1 MMVSRILAGVL
12 VVAMCALAVV
22 KITSTADP
30 VQLNCEASLHY
41 EDAAS
46 AVPLA
51 YDGTITFHASG
62 EKTGQFMLSGNVR
75 YQNQLYSL
83 SRMAL
88 FDYDNIEL
96 NQYRLKVTSMERMGH
111 DDLPD
116 DIFPLVFKRLSL
128 GNSLVLYINPVNAQS
143 LVIGNVVSPIALCMH
158 QAK

>member
-12 VVAMCALAVV
+12 VVAMCVLAAV
-22 KITSTADP
+22 KMTSTADP
-30 VQLNCEASLHY
+30 VLLNCEASLHY

-46 AVPLA
+46 VVPLS

-62 EKTGQFMLSGNVR
+62 KNIGQFLLSGKVR

-83 SRMAL
+83 SRQAV
-88 FDYDNIEL
+88 FDYDNIAL

-111 DDLPD
+111 DDLPENV
-116 DIFPLVFKRLSL
+116 FPIVFKRLSL
-128 GNSLVLYINPVNAQS
+128 GNSMVLYINPVNSQS

>member
-1 MMVSRILAGVL
+1 
-12 VVAMCALAVV
+12 
-22 KITSTADP
+22 
-30 VQLNCEASLHY
+30 
-41 EDAAS
+41 
-46 AVPLA
+46 
-51 YDGTITFHASG
+51 
-62 EKTGQFMLSGNVR
+62 MLSGNVR